1 MAARKLSKN
10 RAVRTTTNKQGG
22 KDGGAKHNHH
32 KKQWN
37 SQSATRVFKA
47 PPVNADRSESIRAKL
62 MERIL
67 CQAPVGIVICD
78 TGGKVSFVNSVA
90 KKLALSYHHGEPITH
105 VSDICGEMV
114 DPNGYPIPGDQSPCM
129 KALRGQITNGQECCL
144 IRPGGGSHDILFSAA
159 PVTSNQE
166 ILGMIA
172 TLVDITRHK
181 DEELQLRED
190 VVSKERDR
198 MAADLHDTLCQSL
211 SAIVLLL
218 DAAERDFLGDIEK
231 ARPLFR
237 HAHEVA
243 LGGLAEARR
252 TLWTLSHESLEN
264 AELAYALSLI
274 ARQLFAGSRVELELS
289 LEPETRK
296 LSSELRRELLR
307 IAREALVN
315 AFKHSNATKVEL
327 RLLYQKREVHLC
339 IFDNGQGFAG
349 NLETGAVHGS
359 GLNNMLRRAERIGGK
374 LVIKS
379 VPGHGTRLMAVLPLT
394 MSSVRQSSRQE
405 SCASR
410 GAEEREAEARRGEE
424 EEGTRLDAA

>member
-10 RAVRTTTNKQGG
+10 RAVRTTTNKLGG
-22 KDGGAKHNHH
+22 IDSGTKRNRKEPR
-32 KKQWN
+32 N
-37 SQSATRVFKA
+37 SQFPTGVFKA
-47 PPVNADRSESIRAKL
+47 PSVKSDRNESIRAAL

-67 CQAPVGIVICD
+67 CQVPVGIVICD
-78 TGGKVSFVNSVA
+78 TGGKVSFVNGVA
-90 KKLALSYHHGEPITH
+90 KKLVLSDHDGEPITQ
-105 VSDICGEMV
+105 VSDIWGEMV

-144 IRPGGGSHDILFSAA
+144 IRPGRGSHDILFSAA
-159 PVTSNQE
+159 PITSNHE

-172 TLVDITRHK
+172 TLVDITQHK

-190 VVSKERDR
+190 AVSKERDR

-218 DAAERDFLGDIEK
+218 DAAEHDFSGDSEK

-264 AELAYALSLI
+264 ADLASALSLI
-274 ARQLFAGSRVELELS
+274 ARQLFAGSKVELELS
-289 LEPETRK
+289 LQPETRK

-315 AFKHSNATKVEL
+315 ALKHSNATKVEL
-327 RLLYQKREVHLC
+327 RLLYQQREVQLC
-339 IFDNGQGFAG
+339 VFDNGHGFAG
-349 NLETGAVHGS
+349 NLEPSAVHGS
-359 GLNNMLRRAERIGGK
+359 GLNNMLRRAERMGGK
-374 LVIKS
+374 LALKS
-379 VPGHGTRLMAVLPLT
+379 LPGHGTRVIAVLPLT
-394 MSSVRQSSRQE
+394 MSSIKQSGRQE

-410 GAEEREAEARRGEE
+410 EAEGRGVEE
-424 EEGTRLDAA
+424 KGTCLDAA

>member
-10 RAVRTTTNKQGG
+10 RAVTNTTNKQVGTDSG
-22 KDGGAKHNHH
+22 TKHSH
-32 KKQWN
+32 KEPWN
-37 SQSATRVFKA
+37 SQSSTGVSKA
-47 PPVNADRSESIRAKL
+47 PPVKADRNGSIRAEV

-67 CQAPVGIVICD
+67 CRAPVGIVVCD
-78 TGGKVSFVNSVA
+78 ARGKVGLVNGVA
-90 KKLALSYHHGEPITH
+90 KKLALSYHDGEPITH
-105 VSDICGEMV
+105 VSDIWGEMV
-114 DPNGYPIPGDQSPCM
+114 DPNGCLIPRDQSPCM

-144 IRPGGGSHDILFSAA
+144 IRPDSGSHDILFSAA
-159 PVTSNQE
+159 PITSDHE

-172 TLVDITRHK
+172 TLVDITQHK

-190 VVSKERDR
+190 AVSKERDR

-218 DAAERDFLGDIEK
+218 DAAEHEFSGASEK

-264 AELAYALSLI
+264 ADLASALSLI

-289 LEPETRK
+289 LPHETRK
-296 LSSELRRELLR
+296 LSSELRRESLR

-315 AFKHSNATKVEL
+315 ALKHANATKVEL
-327 RLLYQKREVHLC
+327 GLLYQKREVQLC
-339 IFDNGQGFAG
+339 VFDNGRGFAG
-349 NLETGAVHGS
+349 NSEASAVQGS
-359 GLNNMLRRAERIGGK
+359 GLNNMLRRAERMGGK
-374 LVIKS
+374 LVVKS
-379 VPGHGTRLMAVLPLT
+379 LPGHGTRVLAVLPLT
-394 MSSVRQSSRQE
+394 MSSIRQSSRQE

-410 GAEEREAEARRGEE
+410 GAERAAEEKGMC
-424 EEGTRLDAA
+424 LDAALSR